1 MICKAEILRYDI
13 EIEKRDSEDYE
24 ELAQICYAIED
35 EYYRA
40 LSSFNSQENVPE
52 YYLSYCSVMT
62 TCYSIKKRYYQAL
75 RYYRENNHHISKYL
89 FQIIYVLM
97 D

>member
-1 MICKAEILRYDI
+1 MRYEV
-13 EIEKRDSEDYE
+13 EIEKRDSKDYE
-24 ELAQICYAIED
+24 ELAQICCAIEN
-35 EYYRA
+35 EYYHA
-40 LSSFNSQENVPE
+40 LSSFNCQKNIPDD
-52 YYLSYCSVMT
+52 YLSYCSVMT

-97 D
+97 G